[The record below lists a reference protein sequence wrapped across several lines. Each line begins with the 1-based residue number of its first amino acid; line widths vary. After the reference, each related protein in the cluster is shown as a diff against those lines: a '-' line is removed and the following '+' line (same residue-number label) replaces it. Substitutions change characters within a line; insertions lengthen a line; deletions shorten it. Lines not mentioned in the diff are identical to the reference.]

1 MNIYSVIFAGGAG
14 TRLWPISRKNS
25 PKQLHHFLDEET
37 MLQKTFNRQS
47 QILGKDNV
55 FISTTANLAPEV
67 ETQNLVSKD
76 HVFVEPMKKDTGP
89 AIGFAALKIQN
100 LDPEAII
107 AITWSDHY
115 IGNFENYKKLFETAK
130 EVISKDPLA
139 IFMAGVLPKYPE
151 TGYGYIEMGEETKL
165 DIKNLYKVASFKEKP
180 NLETAK
186 EYLKAG
192 KFLWNPAMFFVKVSR
207 LLSLYEELAPKH
219 FEELIKIK
227 NSLGTSDE
235 GATISQSFE
244 KMEKISVDYLIIE
257 KASHKFVTPVDL
269 DWADIGHWKSI
280 FDVMKKEN
288 THAIAGAK
296 YVHLDSYNNLIFS
309 TTKQLISTV
318 GVSNTLVIVDND
330 AILICRDDHAQSVK
344 ELVSTLE
351 NDPNTA
357 HLT

>member
-25 PKQLHHFLDEET
+25 PKQLHHFLDDET
-37 MLQKTFNRQS
+37 MLQKTFNRQV

-67 ETQNLVSKD
+67 EVQNLVSKD
-76 HVFVEPMKKDTGP
+76 HIFIEPIKKDTGP

-130 EVISKDPLA
+130 EVILKDPLA
-139 IFMAGVLPKYPE
+139 IFMAGVLPRYPE
-151 TGYGYIEMGEETKL
+151 TGYGYIEMGEETNL
-165 DIKNLYKVASFKEKP
+165 DIKNLHKVASFKEKP
-180 NLETAK
+180 NLEIAK

-192 KFLWNPAMFFVKVSR
+192 NFLWNPAMFFVRADR
-207 LLSLYEELAPKH
+207 LMSLYEELAPKH
-219 FEELIKIK
+219 FTELLKIK
-227 NSLGTSDE
+227 NSFNSTE
-235 GATISQSFE
+235 ENQVIAKSFE
-244 KMEKISVDYLIIE
+244 VMEKISFDYLIVE
-257 KASHKFVTPVDL
+257 KADHKFVTPVDL
-269 DWADIGHWKSI
+269 EWADIGHWKSI

-288 THAIAGAK
+288 SHAVHGAK
-296 YVHLDSYNNLIFS
+296 YVYLDSYNNLIFS
-309 TTKQLISTV
+309 TTKQLISTI
-318 GVSNTLVIVDND
+318 GISNTLVIVDND
-330 AILICRDDHAQSVK
+330 AILICRDDHAQRVK

-351 NDPNTA
+351 TDPDTA